1 MVPILYLTVGVAAVS
16 IVVGFGSGW
25 KLRDLSAD
33 AELAEVQ
40 AYHAKRE
47 SAWEK
52 AARESTDLQRQI
64 EQRRL
69 QAATK
74 EADDARHDAALDA
87 KRATDLAA
95 ANRGLLDHVARLAAY
110 ADRPRSNPAP
120 ATGSTPAAG
129 PGLVLANLYRSAD
142 EEARE
147 LAASYDAARRAG
159 VTCERVYES
168 LISSTH

>member
-1 MVPILYLTVGVAAVS
+1 MVPVLYLTAGVAVVGLA
-16 IVVGFGSGW
+16 VGFGGGW

-33 AELAEVQ
+33 AELAELQ
-40 AYHAKRE
+40 AYHAQRE
-47 SAWEK
+47 SAWER

-87 KRATDLAA
+87 KRAADLAA

-110 ADRPRSNPAP
+110 ADRTRRDPAP
-120 ATGSTPAAG
+120 ATGSAPATG
-129 PGLVLANLYRSAD
+129 PGMVLANLYRGAD

-159 VTCERVYES
+159 ITCERVYDS
-168 LISSTH
+168 LTTH